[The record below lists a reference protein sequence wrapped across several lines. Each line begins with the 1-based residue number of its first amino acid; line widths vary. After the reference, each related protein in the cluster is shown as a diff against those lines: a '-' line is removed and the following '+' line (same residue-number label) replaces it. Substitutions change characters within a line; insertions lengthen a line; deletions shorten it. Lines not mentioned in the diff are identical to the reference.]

1 MTDTPAVSA
10 TFPATIRSLRVP
22 GTALHHEV
30 RGQGPVVALVCAPMD
45 ADAFA
50 PLADLLPG
58 DHTGFVDDPAA
69 FAQRLRT
76 VLGTA

>member
-1 MTDTPAVSA
+1 
-10 TFPATIRSLRVP
+10 
-22 GTALHHEV
+22 
-30 RGQGPVVALVCAPMD
+30 MD